1 MTTHYE
7 TLGIPRDADEATI
20 RKARRAKASTAHPD
34 KGGSD
39 EEMQKVNR
47 AYGVLIDPAARKRYD
62 ETGEDGPAGA
72 PSVTSVAEEAFAQL
86 VRKVIETD
94 DTNLVKAV
102 ERTVKGADA
111 DLKAS
116 EATARRAVLRLEKR
130 RAKIKVKG
138 DKPNIA
144 HRIIDEQIRG
154 HDQTIAR
161 VEFHPARAGRTA
173 ADGAGLRRRGR
184 RGAARGGPVRAILQD
199 VGRCHRHRQT
209 AHVVHSLTSMRFRAR
224 ESTAVGCCPVASK
237 YQVQCSEGICFGPS

>member
-1 MTTHYE
+1 MTDHYE

-20 RKARRAKASTAHPD
+20 RKARRAKANTAHPD

-161 VEFHPARAGRTA
+161 VEFTRRVQAELLRMAQDYEDEVEEAPPA
-173 ADGAGLRRRGR
+173 ADPFERFFRTSAVVTGTGR
-184 RGAARGGPVRAILQD
+184 PP
-199 VGRCHRHRQT
+199 
-209 AHVVHSLTSMRFRAR
+209 TSFTR
-224 ESTAVGCCPVASK
+224 
-237 YQVQCSEGICFGPS
+237 